1 MKNFNEKYTVRDFI
15 DKNKWSNVYEGIN
28 NETNEKVIL
37 NIITSLDKSEEH
49 MSYFKEEINTLMSM
63 NNSNLISINDM
74 SSYINKDKTYYYI
87 ESECFEGLNLK
98 ELKESIDLDEV
109 KSLEIIR
116 EVIKGIKEFN
126 DREINYGILKE
137 ENIIINKDGIVK
149 LDTLSFINRYEGYL
163 NCEEIKNRGFD
174 YYEDIYM
181 IGKILCKLI
190 TGKSIFNPKEN
201 NEELDVD
208 LMEILMKSTNIK
220 HITKH
225 KYKDLDE
232 FLGEVTSYIEHGDI
246 NHKNIVNLE
255 KINYHKLN
263 FKAKY
268 IGVIFCAIVII
279 SGIAMG
285 SKYILNNTNKNNKVT
300 AQASENTKDNY
311 KKDTDNQQDVIYKD
325 NRYNLIQ
332 SNTTSKNTNK
342 ENTHTNK
349 EETQS
354 QNNTQK
360 EEVINKENT
369 NKENNYNTNKEEQNK
384 EDPNK
389 QNVNKEN
396 TDKNKQEYNNK
407 EENKEDNKNQEYN
420 KDQDNNKNQEED
432 NKDQE
437 ENPSEEPEKDPDQED
452 PNNEN
457 DNNFDEN
464 QEENKTNKDNK
475 QNKNNKDNKNETDNI
490 KNEVD
495 EELDNQNIED
505 M

>member
-15 DKNKWSNVYEGIN
+15 DKNKWSNVYECIN
-28 NETNEKVIL
+28 NETNEKIIL

-87 ESECFEGLNLK
+87 ESEYFEGLNLK
-98 ELKESIDLDEV
+98 ELKESIYLDKV

-163 NCEEIKNRGFD
+163 NCEEIKNKGFD

-190 TGKSIFNPKEN
+190 TGKSTFDPKEN
-201 NEELDVD
+201 NEELDGD
-208 LMEILMKSTNIK
+208 LVEILMKSTNIK

-246 NHKNIVNLE
+246 NYKNIVNLE

-268 IGVIFCAIVII
+268 IGAIFCAIVII

-311 KKDTDNQQDVIYKD
+311 KKDTDNQEDVIYKD

-349 EETQS
+349 DETQS

-369 NKENNYNTNKEEQNK
+369 NKENNYNTNKE
-384 EDPNK
+384 DP
-389 QNVNKEN
+389 
-396 TDKNKQEYNNK
+396 NKQEYNNK
-407 EENKEDNKNQEYN
+407 EENKEDNKNQEDN
-420 KDQDNNKNQEED
+420 KDQDNNNNQEED

-437 ENPSEEPEKDPDQED
+437 ENPSEEPEEDPDKKD

-457 DNNFDEN
+457 KNFDEN

-475 QNKNNKDNKNETDNI
+475 QNNNNKDNKNETDNI

-495 EELDNQNIED
+495 EELDNQNIDD

>member
-15 DKNKWSNVYEGIN
+15 DKNKWSNVYECIN
-28 NETNEKVIL
+28 NETNEKIIL

-87 ESECFEGLNLK
+87 ESEYFEGLNLK
-98 ELKESIDLDEV
+98 ELKESTDLDEI
-109 KSLEIIR
+109 KSLEIAR

-190 TGKSIFNPKEN
+190 TGKSTFNLKEN

-220 HITKH
+220 HVTKH

-255 KINYHKLN
+255 KINYHKFN

-311 KKDTDNQQDVIYKD
+311 KKDTDNQEDVIYKD
-325 NRYNLIQ
+325 DRYNLIQ

-349 EETQS
+349 DETQS

-369 NKENNYNTNKEEQNK
+369 NKENNYNTNKE
-384 EDPNK
+384 DP
-389 QNVNKEN
+389 
-396 TDKNKQEYNNK
+396 NKQEYNNK
-407 EENKEDNKNQEYN
+407 EENKEDNKNQEDN
-420 KDQDNNKNQEED
+420 KDQDNNNNQEED

-437 ENPSEEPEKDPDQED
+437 ENPSEEPEEDPDKKD

-457 DNNFDEN
+457 KNFDEN

-475 QNKNNKDNKNETDNI
+475 QNNNNKDNKNETDNI

-495 EELDNQNIED
+495 EELDNQNIDD

>member
-15 DKNKWSNVYEGIN
+15 DKNKWSNVYECIN
-28 NETNEKVIL
+28 NETNEKIIL

-87 ESECFEGLNLK
+87 ESEYFEGLNLK
-98 ELKESIDLDEV
+98 ELKESIYLDKV

-190 TGKSIFNPKEN
+190 TGKSTFNLKEN

-208 LMEILMKSTNIK
+208 LIEILMKSTNIK
-220 HITKH
+220 HVTKH

-246 NHKNIVNLE
+246 NYKNIVNLE

-268 IGVIFCAIVII
+268 IGAIFCAIVII

-311 KKDTDNQQDVIYKD
+311 KKDTDNQEDVIYKD
-325 NRYNLIQ
+325 DRYNLIQ

-349 EETQS
+349 DETQS

-369 NKENNYNTNKEEQNK
+369 NKENNYNTNKE
-384 EDPNK
+384 DP
-389 QNVNKEN
+389 
-396 TDKNKQEYNNK
+396 NKQEYNNK
-407 EENKEDNKNQEYN
+407 EENKEDNKNQEDN
-420 KDQDNNKNQEED
+420 KDQDNNNNQEED

-437 ENPSEEPEKDPDQED
+437 ENPSEEPEEGPDKKD

-457 DNNFDEN
+457 KNFDEN

-475 QNKNNKDNKNETDNI
+475 QNNNNKDNKNETDNI

-495 EELDNQNIED
+495 EELDNQNIDD

>member
-15 DKNKWSNVYEGIN
+15 DKNKWSNVYECIN
-28 NETNEKVIL
+28 NETNEKIIL

-87 ESECFEGLNLK
+87 ESEYFEGLNLK
-98 ELKESIDLDEV
+98 ELKESIYLDKV

-190 TGKSIFNPKEN
+190 TGKSTFNLKEN

-220 HITKH
+220 HVTKH

-246 NHKNIVNLE
+246 NYKNIVNLE

-268 IGVIFCAIVII
+268 IGAIFCAIVII

-311 KKDTDNQQDVIYKD
+311 KKDTDNQEDVIYKD

-349 EETQS
+349 DETKS

-369 NKENNYNTNKEEQNK
+369 NKENNYNTNKE
-384 EDPNK
+384 DP
-389 QNVNKEN
+389 
-396 TDKNKQEYNNK
+396 NKQEYNNK
-407 EENKEDNKNQEYN
+407 EENKEDNKNQEDN
-420 KDQDNNKNQEED
+420 KDQDNNNNQEED

-437 ENPSEEPEKDPDQED
+437 ENPSEEPEEDPDKKD

-457 DNNFDEN
+457 KNFDEN

-475 QNKNNKDNKNETDNI
+475 QNNNNKDNKNETDNI

-495 EELDNQNIED
+495 EELDNQNIDD

>member
-15 DKNKWSNVYEGIN
+15 DKNKWSNVYECIN
-28 NETNEKVIL
+28 NETNEKIIL

-87 ESECFEGLNLK
+87 ESEYFEGLNLK
-98 ELKESIDLDEV
+98 ELKESIYLDKV

-190 TGKSIFNPKEN
+190 TGKSTFNLKEN

-208 LMEILMKSTNIK
+208 LIEILMKSTNIK
-220 HITKH
+220 HVTKH

-246 NHKNIVNLE
+246 NYKNIVNLE

-268 IGVIFCAIVII
+268 IGAIFCAIVII

-311 KKDTDNQQDVIYKD
+311 KKDTDNQEDVIYKD
-325 NRYNLIQ
+325 DRYNLIQ

-349 EETQS
+349 DETQS

-369 NKENNYNTNKEEQNK
+369 NKENNYNTNKE
-384 EDPNK
+384 DP
-389 QNVNKEN
+389 
-396 TDKNKQEYNNK
+396 NKQEYNNK
-407 EENKEDNKNQEYN
+407 EENKEDNKNQEDN
-420 KDQDNNKNQEED
+420 KDQDNNNNQEED

-437 ENPSEEPEKDPDQED
+437 ENPSEEPEENPDKKD

-457 DNNFDEN
+457 KNFDEN

-475 QNKNNKDNKNETDNI
+475 QNNNNKDNKNETDNI

-495 EELDNQNIED
+495 EELDNQNIDD

>member
-15 DKNKWSNVYEGIN
+15 DKNKWSNVYECIN
-28 NETNEKVIL
+28 NETNEKIIL

-87 ESECFEGLNLK
+87 ESEYFEGLNLK
-98 ELKESIDLDEV
+98 ELKESIYLDKV

-190 TGKSIFNPKEN
+190 TGKSTFNLKEN

-208 LMEILMKSTNIK
+208 LIEILMKSTNIK
-220 HITKH
+220 HVTKH

-246 NHKNIVNLE
+246 NYKNIVNLE

-268 IGVIFCAIVII
+268 IGAIFCAIVII

-311 KKDTDNQQDVIYKD
+311 KKDTDNQEDVIYKD
-325 NRYNLIQ
+325 DRYNLIQ

-349 EETQS
+349 DETQS
-354 QNNTQK
+354 QNNTEK

-369 NKENNYNTNKEEQNK
+369 NKENNYNTNKE
-384 EDPNK
+384 DP
-389 QNVNKEN
+389 
-396 TDKNKQEYNNK
+396 NKQEYNNK
-407 EENKEDNKNQEYN
+407 EENKEDNKNQEDN
-420 KDQDNNKNQEED
+420 KDQDNNNNQEED

-437 ENPSEEPEKDPDQED
+437 ENPSEEPEEGPDKKD

-457 DNNFDEN
+457 KNFDEN

-475 QNKNNKDNKNETDNI
+475 QNNNNKDNKNETDNI

-495 EELDNQNIED
+495 EELDNQNID
-505 M
+505 DI

>member
-15 DKNKWSNVYEGIN
+15 DKNKWSNVYECIN
-28 NETNEKVIL
+28 NETNEKIIL

-98 ELKESIDLDEV
+98 ELKESTDLDEI
-109 KSLEIIR
+109 KSLEIAR

-126 DREINYGILKE
+126 DRQINYGILKE

-149 LDTLSFINRYEGYL
+149 LDTLSFINKYEGYL
-163 NCEEIKNRGFD
+163 NCEEIKNKGFD

-190 TGKSIFNPKEN
+190 TGKSTFNLKEN

-208 LMEILMKSTNIK
+208 LIEILMKSTNIK
-220 HITKH
+220 HVTKH

-246 NHKNIVNLE
+246 NYKNIVNLE

-268 IGVIFCAIVII
+268 IGAIFCAIVII

-311 KKDTDNQQDVIYKD
+311 KKDTDNQEDVIYKD

-349 EETQS
+349 DETQS
-354 QNNTQK
+354 QNNTEK

-369 NKENNYNTNKEEQNK
+369 NKENNYNTNKE
-384 EDPNK
+384 DP
-389 QNVNKEN
+389 
-396 TDKNKQEYNNK
+396 NKQEYNNK
-407 EENKEDNKNQEYN
+407 EENKEDNKNQEDN
-420 KDQDNNKNQEED
+420 KDQDNNNNQEED

-437 ENPSEEPEKDPDQED
+437 ENPSEEPEEGPDKKD

-457 DNNFDEN
+457 KNFDEN

-475 QNKNNKDNKNETDNI
+475 QNNNNKDNKNETDNI

-495 EELDNQNIED
+495 EELDNQNIDD

>member
-15 DKNKWSNVYEGIN
+15 DKNKWSNVYECIN
-28 NETNEKVIL
+28 NETNEKIIL

-87 ESECFEGLNLK
+87 ESEYFEGLNLK
-98 ELKESIDLDEV
+98 ELKESIYLDKV

-190 TGKSIFNPKEN
+190 TGKSTFNLKEN

-208 LMEILMKSTNIK
+208 LIEILMKSTNIK
-220 HITKH
+220 HVTKH

-246 NHKNIVNLE
+246 NYKNIVNLE

-268 IGVIFCAIVII
+268 IGAIFCAIVII

-311 KKDTDNQQDVIYKD
+311 KKDTDNQEDVIYKD
-325 NRYNLIQ
+325 DRYNLIQ

-349 EETQS
+349 DETQS
-354 QNNTQK
+354 QNNTEK

-369 NKENNYNTNKEEQNK
+369 NKENNYNTNKE
-384 EDPNK
+384 DP
-389 QNVNKEN
+389 
-396 TDKNKQEYNNK
+396 NKQEYNNK
-407 EENKEDNKNQEYN
+407 EENKEDNKNQEDN
-420 KDQDNNKNQEED
+420 KDQDNNNNQEED

-437 ENPSEEPEKDPDQED
+437 ENPSEEPEEGPDKKD

-457 DNNFDEN
+457 KNFDEN
-464 QEENKTNKDNK
+464 QEENKT
-475 QNKNNKDNKNETDNI
+475 NKDNKNETDNI

-495 EELDNQNIED
+495 EELDNQNIDD

>member
-15 DKNKWSNVYEGIN
+15 DKNKWSNVYECIN
-28 NETNEKVIL
+28 NETNEKIIL

-87 ESECFEGLNLK
+87 ESEYFEGLNLK
-98 ELKESIDLDEV
+98 ELKESIYLDKV

-190 TGKSIFNPKEN
+190 TGKSTFNLKEN
-201 NEELDVD
+201 NEELDVN
-208 LMEILMKSTNIK
+208 LIEILMKSTNIK
-220 HITKH
+220 HVTKH

-246 NHKNIVNLE
+246 NYKNIVNLE

-268 IGVIFCAIVII
+268 IGAIFCAIVMI

-311 KKDTDNQQDVIYKD
+311 KKDTDNQEDVIYKD

-349 EETQS
+349 DETQS

-369 NKENNYNTNKEEQNK
+369 NKENNYNTNKE
-384 EDPNK
+384 DP
-389 QNVNKEN
+389 
-396 TDKNKQEYNNK
+396 NKQEYNNK
-407 EENKEDNKNQEYN
+407 EENKEDNKNQEDN

-437 ENPSEEPEKDPDQED
+437 ENPSEEPEEGPDKKD

-457 DNNFDEN
+457 KNFDEN
-464 QEENKTNKDNK
+464 QEENKT
-475 QNKNNKDNKNETDNI
+475 NKDNKNETDNI

-495 EELDNQNIED
+495 EELDNQNIDD

>member
-15 DKNKWSNVYEGIN
+15 DKNKWSNVYECIN
-28 NETNEKVIL
+28 NETNEKIIL

-87 ESECFEGLNLK
+87 ESEYFEGLNLK
-98 ELKESIDLDEV
+98 ELKESIYLDKV

-190 TGKSIFNPKEN
+190 TGKSTFNLKEN

-208 LMEILMKSTNIK
+208 LIEILMKSTNIK
-220 HITKH
+220 HVTKH

-246 NHKNIVNLE
+246 NYKNIVNLE

-268 IGVIFCAIVII
+268 IGAIFCAIVII

-311 KKDTDNQQDVIYKD
+311 KKDTDNQEDVIYKD
-325 NRYNLIQ
+325 DRYNLIQ

-349 EETQS
+349 DETQS

-369 NKENNYNTNKEEQNK
+369 NKENNYNTNKE
-384 EDPNK
+384 DP
-389 QNVNKEN
+389 
-396 TDKNKQEYNNK
+396 NKQEYNNK
-407 EENKEDNKNQEYN
+407 EENKEDNKNQEDN
-420 KDQDNNKNQEED
+420 KDQDNNNNQEED

-437 ENPSEEPEKDPDQED
+437 ENPSEEPEEDPDKKD
-452 PNNEN
+452 PNNKN

-475 QNKNNKDNKNETDNI
+475 QNKDNKNETDNI

>member
-15 DKNKWSNVYEGIN
+15 DKNKWSNVYECIN
-28 NETNEKVIL
+28 NETNEKIIL

-87 ESECFEGLNLK
+87 ESEYFEGLNLK
-98 ELKESIDLDEV
+98 ELKESIYLDKV

-190 TGKSIFNPKEN
+190 TGKSTFNLKEN

-208 LMEILMKSTNIK
+208 LIEILMKSTNIK
-220 HITKH
+220 HVAKH

-246 NHKNIVNLE
+246 NYKNIVNLE

-268 IGVIFCAIVII
+268 IGAIFCAIVII

-311 KKDTDNQQDVIYKD
+311 KKDTDNQEDVIYKD
-325 NRYNLIQ
+325 DRYNLIQ

-349 EETQS
+349 DETQS

-369 NKENNYNTNKEEQNK
+369 NKENNYNTNKE
-384 EDPNK
+384 DP
-389 QNVNKEN
+389 
-396 TDKNKQEYNNK
+396 NKQEYNNK
-407 EENKEDNKNQEYN
+407 EENKEDNKNQEDN
-420 KDQDNNKNQEED
+420 KDQDNNNNQEED

-437 ENPSEEPEKDPDQED
+437 ENPSEEPEEDPDKKD

-457 DNNFDEN
+457 KNFDEN

-475 QNKNNKDNKNETDNI
+475 QNNNNKDNKNETDNI

-495 EELDNQNIED
+495 EELDNQNIDD

>member
-15 DKNKWSNVYEGIN
+15 DKNKWSNVYECIN
-28 NETNEKVIL
+28 NETNEKIIL

-87 ESECFEGLNLK
+87 ESEYFEGLNLK
-98 ELKESIDLDEV
+98 ELKESIYLDKV

-190 TGKSIFNPKEN
+190 TGKSTFNLKEN

-208 LMEILMKSTNIK
+208 LIEILMKSTNIK
-220 HITKH
+220 HVTKH

-246 NHKNIVNLE
+246 NYKNIVNLE

-268 IGVIFCAIVII
+268 IGAIFCAIVII

-311 KKDTDNQQDVIYKD
+311 KKDTDNQEDVIYKD
-325 NRYNLIQ
+325 DRYNLIQ

-349 EETQS
+349 DETQS
-354 QNNTQK
+354 QNNTKK

-369 NKENNYNTNKEEQNK
+369 NKENNYNTNKE
-384 EDPNK
+384 DP
-389 QNVNKEN
+389 
-396 TDKNKQEYNNK
+396 NKQEYNNK
-407 EENKEDNKNQEYN
+407 EENKEDNKNQEDN
-420 KDQDNNKNQEED
+420 KDQDNNNNQEED

-437 ENPSEEPEKDPDQED
+437 ENPSEEPEEDPDKKD

-457 DNNFDEN
+457 KNFDEN

-475 QNKNNKDNKNETDNI
+475 QNNNNKDNKNETDNI

-495 EELDNQNIED
+495 EELDNQNIDD

>member
-15 DKNKWSNVYEGIN
+15 DKNKWSNVYECIN
-28 NETNEKVIL
+28 NETNEKIIL

-87 ESECFEGLNLK
+87 ESEYFEGLNLK
-98 ELKESIDLDEV
+98 ELKESIYLDKV

-163 NCEEIKNRGFD
+163 NCEEIKNKGFD

-190 TGKSIFNPKEN
+190 TGKSTFNLKEN

-208 LMEILMKSTNIK
+208 LIEILMKSTNIK
-220 HITKH
+220 HVTKH

-246 NHKNIVNLE
+246 NYKNIVNLE

-268 IGVIFCAIVII
+268 IGAIFCAIVII

-311 KKDTDNQQDVIYKD
+311 KKDTDNQEDVIYKD
-325 NRYNLIQ
+325 DRYNLIQ

-349 EETQS
+349 DETQS
-354 QNNTQK
+354 QNNTEK

-369 NKENNYNTNKEEQNK
+369 NKENNYNTNKE
-384 EDPNK
+384 DP
-389 QNVNKEN
+389 
-396 TDKNKQEYNNK
+396 NKQEYNNK
-407 EENKEDNKNQEYN
+407 EENKEDNKNQEDN
-420 KDQDNNKNQEED
+420 KDQDNNNNQEED

-437 ENPSEEPEKDPDQED
+437 ENPSEEPEEGPDKKD

-457 DNNFDEN
+457 KNFDEN

-475 QNKNNKDNKNETDNI
+475 QNNNNKDNKNETDNI

-495 EELDNQNIED
+495 EELDNQNIDD

>member
-15 DKNKWSNVYEGIN
+15 DKNKWSNVYECIN
-28 NETNEKVIL
+28 NETNEKIIL

-87 ESECFEGLNLK
+87 ESEYFEGLNLK
-98 ELKESIDLDEV
+98 ELKESIYLDKV

-190 TGKSIFNPKEN
+190 TGKSTFNLKEN

-220 HITKH
+220 HVTKH

-246 NHKNIVNLE
+246 NYKNIVNLE

-268 IGVIFCAIVII
+268 IGAIFCAIVMI

-311 KKDTDNQQDVIYKD
+311 KKDTDNQEDVIYKD
-325 NRYNLIQ
+325 DRYNLIQ

-349 EETQS
+349 DETQS
-354 QNNTQK
+354 QNNTEK

-369 NKENNYNTNKEEQNK
+369 NKENNYNTNKE
-384 EDPNK
+384 DP
-389 QNVNKEN
+389 
-396 TDKNKQEYNNK
+396 NKQEYNNK
-407 EENKEDNKNQEYN
+407 EENKEDNKNQEDN
-420 KDQDNNKNQEED
+420 KDQDNNNNQEED

-437 ENPSEEPEKDPDQED
+437 ENPSEEPEEGPDKKD

-457 DNNFDEN
+457 KNFDEN
-464 QEENKTNKDNK
+464 QEENKT
-475 QNKNNKDNKNETDNI
+475 NKDNKNETDNI

-495 EELDNQNIED
+495 EELDNQNIDD

>member
-15 DKNKWSNVYEGIN
+15 DKNKWSNVYECIN
-28 NETNEKVIL
+28 NETNEKIIL

-98 ELKESIDLDEV
+98 ELKESTDLDEI
-109 KSLEIIR
+109 KSLEIAR

-126 DREINYGILKE
+126 DRQINYGILKE

-149 LDTLSFINRYEGYL
+149 LDTLSFINKYEGYL

-190 TGKSIFNPKEN
+190 TGKSTFNLKEN

-208 LMEILMKSTNIK
+208 LIEILMKSTNIK
-220 HITKH
+220 HVTKH

-246 NHKNIVNLE
+246 NYKNIVNLE

-268 IGVIFCAIVII
+268 IGAIFCAIVII

-311 KKDTDNQQDVIYKD
+311 KKDTDNQEDVIYKD
-325 NRYNLIQ
+325 DRYNLIQ

-349 EETQS
+349 DETQS
-354 QNNTQK
+354 QNNTEK

-369 NKENNYNTNKEEQNK
+369 NKENNYNTNKE
-384 EDPNK
+384 DP
-389 QNVNKEN
+389 
-396 TDKNKQEYNNK
+396 NKQEYNNK
-407 EENKEDNKNQEYN
+407 EENKEDNKNQEDN
-420 KDQDNNKNQEED
+420 KDQDNNNNQEED

-437 ENPSEEPEKDPDQED
+437 ENPSEEPEEGPDKKD

-457 DNNFDEN
+457 KNFDEN

-475 QNKNNKDNKNETDNI
+475 QNNNNKDNKNETDNI

-495 EELDNQNIED
+495 EELDNQNIDD

>member
-15 DKNKWSNVYEGIN
+15 DKNKWSNVYECIN
-28 NETNEKVIL
+28 NETNEKIIL

-87 ESECFEGLNLK
+87 ESEYFEGLNLK
-98 ELKESIDLDEV
+98 ELKESIYLDKV

-190 TGKSIFNPKEN
+190 TGKSTFNLKEN
-201 NEELDVD
+201 NEELDVN
-208 LMEILMKSTNIK
+208 LIEILMKSTNIK
-220 HITKH
+220 HVTKH

-246 NHKNIVNLE
+246 NYKNIVNLE

-268 IGVIFCAIVII
+268 IGAIFCAIVMI

-311 KKDTDNQQDVIYKD
+311 KKDTDNQEDVIYKD
-325 NRYNLIQ
+325 DRYNLIQ

-349 EETQS
+349 DETQS
-354 QNNTQK
+354 QNNTEK

-369 NKENNYNTNKEEQNK
+369 NKENNYNTNKE
-384 EDPNK
+384 DP
-389 QNVNKEN
+389 
-396 TDKNKQEYNNK
+396 NKQEYNNK
-407 EENKEDNKNQEYN
+407 EENKEDNKNQEDN
-420 KDQDNNKNQEED
+420 KDQDNNNNQEED

-437 ENPSEEPEKDPDQED
+437 ENPSEEPEEGPDKKD

-457 DNNFDEN
+457 KNFDEN
-464 QEENKTNKDNK
+464 QEENKT
-475 QNKNNKDNKNETDNI
+475 NKDNKNETDNI

-495 EELDNQNIED
+495 EELDNQNIDD

>member
-15 DKNKWSNVYEGIN
+15 DKNKWSNVYECIN
-28 NETNEKVIL
+28 NETNEKIIL

-87 ESECFEGLNLK
+87 ESEYFEGLNLK
-98 ELKESIDLDEV
+98 ELKESIYLDKV

-190 TGKSIFNPKEN
+190 TGKSTFNLKEN

-208 LMEILMKSTNIK
+208 LIEILMKSTNIK
-220 HITKH
+220 HVTKH

-246 NHKNIVNLE
+246 NYKNIVNLE

-268 IGVIFCAIVII
+268 IGAIFCAIVII

-311 KKDTDNQQDVIYKD
+311 KKDTDNQEDVIYKD
-325 NRYNLIQ
+325 DRYNLIQ

-349 EETQS
+349 DETQS

-369 NKENNYNTNKEEQNK
+369 NKENNYNTNKE
-384 EDPNK
+384 DP
-389 QNVNKEN
+389 
-396 TDKNKQEYNNK
+396 NKQEYNNK
-407 EENKEDNKNQEYN
+407 EENKEDNKNQEDN
-420 KDQDNNKNQEED
+420 KDQDNNNNQEED

-437 ENPSEEPEKDPDQED
+437 ENPSEEPEEDPDKKD

-457 DNNFDEN
+457 KNFDEN

-475 QNKNNKDNKNETDNI
+475 QNNNNKTDNI

-495 EELDNQNIED
+495 EELDNQNIDD

>member
-15 DKNKWSNVYEGIN
+15 DKNKWSNVYECIN
-28 NETNEKVIL
+28 NETNEKIIL

-87 ESECFEGLNLK
+87 ESEYFEGLNLK
-98 ELKESIDLDEV
+98 ELKESIYLDKV

-163 NCEEIKNRGFD
+163 NCEEIKNKGFD

-190 TGKSIFNPKEN
+190 TGKSTFDPKEN
-201 NEELDVD
+201 NEELDGD
-208 LMEILMKSTNIK
+208 LVEILMKSTNIK

-255 KINYHKLN
+255 KINYHKFN

-268 IGVIFCAIVII
+268 IGVILCTVVII
-279 SGIAMG
+279 SGIAVG

-300 AQASENTKDNY
+300 AQASENTKGDD
-311 KKDTDNQQDVIYKD
+311 KKDTDNQEDVIYKD

-349 EETQS
+349 DETQS
-354 QNNTQK
+354 QNNTEK

-369 NKENNYNTNKEEQNK
+369 NKENNYNTNKE
-384 EDPNK
+384 DP
-389 QNVNKEN
+389 
-396 TDKNKQEYNNK
+396 NKQEYNNK
-407 EENKEDNKNQEYN
+407 EENKEDNKNQEDN
-420 KDQDNNKNQEED
+420 KDQDNNNNQEED

-437 ENPSEEPEKDPDQED
+437 ENPSEEPEEGPDKKD

-457 DNNFDEN
+457 KNFDEN

-475 QNKNNKDNKNETDNI
+475 QNNNNKDNKNETDNI

>member
-28 NETNEKVIL
+28 NETNEKIIL

-49 MSYFKEEINTLMSM
+49 MSYFKEERNTLMSM

-87 ESECFEGLNLK
+87 ESEYFEGLNLK
-98 ELKESIDLDEV
+98 ELKESIYLDKV

-190 TGKSIFNPKEN
+190 TGKSTFNLKEN

-220 HITKH
+220 HVTKH

-246 NHKNIVNLE
+246 NYKNIVNLE

-268 IGVIFCAIVII
+268 IGAIFCAIVII

-311 KKDTDNQQDVIYKD
+311 KKDTDNQEDVIYKD

-349 EETQS
+349 DETQS

-369 NKENNYNTNKEEQNK
+369 NKENNYNTNKE
-384 EDPNK
+384 DP
-389 QNVNKEN
+389 
-396 TDKNKQEYNNK
+396 NKQEYNNK
-407 EENKEDNKNQEYN
+407 EENKEDNKNQEDN
-420 KDQDNNKNQEED
+420 KDQDNNNNQEED

-437 ENPSEEPEKDPDQED
+437 ENPSEEPEEDPDKKD

-457 DNNFDEN
+457 KNFDEN

-475 QNKNNKDNKNETDNI
+475 QNNNNKDNKNETDNI

-495 EELDNQNIED
+495 EELDNQNIDD

>member
-15 DKNKWSNVYEGIN
+15 DKNKWSNVYECIN
-28 NETNEKVIL
+28 NETNEKIIL

-87 ESECFEGLNLK
+87 ESEYFEGLNLK
-98 ELKESIDLDEV
+98 ELKESIYLDKV

-149 LDTLSFINRYEGYL
+149 LDTLSFINKYEGYL
-163 NCEEIKNRGFD
+163 NCEEIKNKGFD

-190 TGKSIFNPKEN
+190 TGKSTFDPKEN
-201 NEELDVD
+201 NEELDGD
-208 LMEILMKSTNIK
+208 LVEILMKSTNIK

-255 KINYHKLN
+255 KINYHKFN

-268 IGVIFCAIVII
+268 IGVILCTVVII
-279 SGIAMG
+279 SGIAVG

-311 KKDTDNQQDVIYKD
+311 KKDTDNQEDVIYKD

-349 EETQS
+349 DETQS
-354 QNNTQK
+354 QNNTEK

-369 NKENNYNTNKEEQNK
+369 NKENNYNTNKE
-384 EDPNK
+384 DP
-389 QNVNKEN
+389 
-396 TDKNKQEYNNK
+396 NKQEYNNK
-407 EENKEDNKNQEYN
+407 EENKEDNKNQEDN
-420 KDQDNNKNQEED
+420 KDQDNNNNQEED

-437 ENPSEEPEKDPDQED
+437 ENPSEEPEEDPDKKD

-457 DNNFDEN
+457 KNFDEN
-464 QEENKTNKDNK
+464 QEENKT
-475 QNKNNKDNKNETDNI
+475 NKDNKNETDNI

-495 EELDNQNIED
+495 EELDNQNIDD

>member
-28 NETNEKVIL
+28 NETNEKIIL

-87 ESECFEGLNLK
+87 ESEYFEGLNLK
-98 ELKESIDLDEV
+98 ELKESIYLDKV

-190 TGKSIFNPKEN
+190 TGKSTFNLKEN

-220 HITKH
+220 HVTKH

-246 NHKNIVNLE
+246 NYKNIVNLE

-268 IGVIFCAIVII
+268 IGAIFCAIVII

-311 KKDTDNQQDVIYKD
+311 KKDTDNQEDVIYKD
-325 NRYNLIQ
+325 DRYNLIQ

-349 EETQS
+349 DETQS
-354 QNNTQK
+354 QNNTEK

-369 NKENNYNTNKEEQNK
+369 NKENNYNTNKE
-384 EDPNK
+384 DP
-389 QNVNKEN
+389 
-396 TDKNKQEYNNK
+396 NKQEYNNK
-407 EENKEDNKNQEYN
+407 EENKEDNKNQEDN
-420 KDQDNNKNQEED
+420 KDQDNNNNQEED

-437 ENPSEEPEKDPDQED
+437 ENPSEEPEEDPDKKD

-457 DNNFDEN
+457 KNFDEN

-475 QNKNNKDNKNETDNI
+475 QNNNNKDNKNETDNI

-495 EELDNQNIED
+495 EELDNQNIDD

>member
-15 DKNKWSNVYEGIN
+15 DKNKWSNVYECIN
-28 NETNEKVIL
+28 NETNEKIIL

-87 ESECFEGLNLK
+87 ESEYFEGLNLK
-98 ELKESIDLDEV
+98 ELKESIYLDKV

-190 TGKSIFNPKEN
+190 TGKSTFNLKEN

-208 LMEILMKSTNIK
+208 LIEILMKSTNIK
-220 HITKH
+220 HVTKH

-246 NHKNIVNLE
+246 NYKNIVNLE

-268 IGVIFCAIVII
+268 IGAIFCAIVII

-311 KKDTDNQQDVIYKD
+311 KKDTDNQEDVIYKD
-325 NRYNLIQ
+325 DRYNLIQ

-349 EETQS
+349 DETQS

-369 NKENNYNTNKEEQNK
+369 NKENNYNTNKE
-384 EDPNK
+384 DP
-389 QNVNKEN
+389 
-396 TDKNKQEYNNK
+396 NKQEYNNK
-407 EENKEDNKNQEYN
+407 EENKEDNKNQE
-420 KDQDNNKNQEED
+420 D

-437 ENPSEEPEKDPDQED
+437 ENPSEEPEEDPDKKD

-457 DNNFDEN
+457 KNFDEN

-475 QNKNNKDNKNETDNI
+475 QNNNNKDNKNETDNI

-495 EELDNQNIED
+495 EELDNQNIDD

>member
-15 DKNKWSNVYEGIN
+15 DKNKWSNVYECIN
-28 NETNEKVIL
+28 NETNEKIIL

-87 ESECFEGLNLK
+87 ESEYFEGLNLK
-98 ELKESIDLDEV
+98 ELKESIYLDKV

-190 TGKSIFNPKEN
+190 TGKSTFNLKEN

-208 LMEILMKSTNIK
+208 LIEILMKSTNIK
-220 HITKH
+220 HVTKH

-246 NHKNIVNLE
+246 NYKNIVNLE

-268 IGVIFCAIVII
+268 IGAIFCAIVII

-311 KKDTDNQQDVIYKD
+311 KKDTDNQEDVIYKD

-349 EETQS
+349 DETQS
-354 QNNTQK
+354 QNNTEK

-369 NKENNYNTNKEEQNK
+369 NKENNYNTNKE
-384 EDPNK
+384 DP
-389 QNVNKEN
+389 
-396 TDKNKQEYNNK
+396 NKQEYNNK
-407 EENKEDNKNQEYN
+407 EENKEDNKNQEDN
-420 KDQDNNKNQEED
+420 KDQDNNNNQEED

-437 ENPSEEPEKDPDQED
+437 ENPSEEPEEDPDKKD

-457 DNNFDEN
+457 KNFDEN

-475 QNKNNKDNKNETDNI
+475 QNNNNKDNKNETDNI

-495 EELDNQNIED
+495 EELDNQNIDD

>member
-15 DKNKWSNVYEGIN
+15 DKNKWSNVYECIN
-28 NETNEKVIL
+28 NETNEKIIL

-98 ELKESIDLDEV
+98 ELKESTDLDEI
-109 KSLEIIR
+109 KSLEIAR

-126 DREINYGILKE
+126 DRQINYGILKE

-163 NCEEIKNRGFD
+163 NCEEIKNKGFD

-190 TGKSIFNPKEN
+190 TGKSTFDPKEN
-201 NEELDVD
+201 NEELDGD
-208 LMEILMKSTNIK
+208 LVEILMKSTNIK

-246 NHKNIVNLE
+246 NYKNIVNLE
-255 KINYHKLN
+255 KINYHKFN

-268 IGVIFCAIVII
+268 IGVILCTVVII
-279 SGIAMG
+279 SGIAVG

-300 AQASENTKDNY
+300 AQASENTKGDD
-311 KKDTDNQQDVIYKD
+311 KKDTDNQEDVIYKD

-342 ENTHTNK
+342 ENTSTNK
-349 EETQS
+349 DEI

-369 NKENNYNTNKEEQNK
+369 KKENVDKTNKEDE
-384 EDPNK
+384 NK
-389 QNVNKEN
+389 QDVNKEN
-396 TDKNKQEYNNK
+396 TDKNKQEYDNK
-407 EENKEDNKNQEYN
+407 EENKENNKNQNDN
-420 KDQDNNKNQEED
+420 KDQDD

-437 ENPSEEPEKDPDQED
+437 ENPSEEPKEEPDQED
-452 PNNEN
+452 PNNKN

-475 QNKNNKDNKNETDNI
+475 QNKDNKNETDNI

>member
-1 MKNFNEKYTVRDFI
+1 MKNFNEKYTVRDII
-15 DKNKWSNVYEGIN
+15 DKNKWTNVYECIN
-28 NETNEKVIL
+28 NETNEKIIL

-87 ESECFEGLNLK
+87 ESEYFEGLNLK
-98 ELKESIDLDEV
+98 ELKESIYLDKV

-190 TGKSIFNPKEN
+190 TGKSTFNLKEN

-208 LMEILMKSTNIK
+208 LIEILMKSTNIK
-220 HITKH
+220 HVTKH

-246 NHKNIVNLE
+246 NYKNIVNLE

-268 IGVIFCAIVII
+268 IGAIFCAIVII

-311 KKDTDNQQDVIYKD
+311 KKDTDNQEDVIYKD
-325 NRYNLIQ
+325 DRYNLIQ

-349 EETQS
+349 DETQS

-369 NKENNYNTNKEEQNK
+369 NKENNYNTNKE
-384 EDPNK
+384 DP
-389 QNVNKEN
+389 
-396 TDKNKQEYNNK
+396 NKQEYNNK
-407 EENKEDNKNQEYN
+407 EENKEDNKNQEDN
-420 KDQDNNKNQEED
+420 KDQDNNNNQEED

-437 ENPSEEPEKDPDQED
+437 ENPSEEPEEDPDKKD

-457 DNNFDEN
+457 KNFDEN

-475 QNKNNKDNKNETDNI
+475 QNNNNKDNKNETDNI

-495 EELDNQNIED
+495 EELDNQNIDD

>member
-15 DKNKWSNVYEGIN
+15 DKNKWSNVYECIN
-28 NETNEKVIL
+28 NETNEKIIL

-87 ESECFEGLNLK
+87 ESEYFEGLNLK
-98 ELKESIDLDEV
+98 ELKESIYLDKV

-163 NCEEIKNRGFD
+163 NCEEIKNKGFD

-190 TGKSIFNPKEN
+190 TGKSTFNLKEN

-208 LMEILMKSTNIK
+208 LIEILMKSTNIK
-220 HITKH
+220 HVTKH

-246 NHKNIVNLE
+246 NYKNIVNLE

-268 IGVIFCAIVII
+268 IGAIFCAIVII

-311 KKDTDNQQDVIYKD
+311 KKDTDNQEDVIYKD
-325 NRYNLIQ
+325 DRYNLIQ

-349 EETQS
+349 DETQS
-354 QNNTQK
+354 QNNTEK

-369 NKENNYNTNKEEQNK
+369 NKENNYNTNKE
-384 EDPNK
+384 DP
-389 QNVNKEN
+389 
-396 TDKNKQEYNNK
+396 NKQEYNNK
-407 EENKEDNKNQEYN
+407 EENKEDNKNQEDN
-420 KDQDNNKNQEED
+420 KDQDNNNNQEED

-437 ENPSEEPEKDPDQED
+437 ENPSEEPEEGPDKKD

-457 DNNFDEN
+457 KNFDEN

-475 QNKNNKDNKNETDNI
+475 QNNNNKDNKNDTDNI

-495 EELDNQNIED
+495 EELDNQNIDD